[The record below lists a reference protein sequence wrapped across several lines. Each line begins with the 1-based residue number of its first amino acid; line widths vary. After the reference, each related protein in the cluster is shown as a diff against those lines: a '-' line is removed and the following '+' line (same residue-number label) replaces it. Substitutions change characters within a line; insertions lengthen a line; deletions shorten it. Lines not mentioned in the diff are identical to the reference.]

1 MEEKIKLIAIT
12 GPTAS
17 GKSALAAELALILDG
32 EVVSCD
38 SMQIYRGMNIGT
50 AKPAKEEMRGVP
62 HHMIDVADPYIDG
75 DYNCARYSEE
85 AGRVIADIASRGKLP
100 VICGGTGMYLD
111 SLLSG
116 TAFGDAP
123 ADADVRKKLW
133 ETDPEILYEELC
145 SVDPDSAAAIHRN
158 NVKRV
163 IRALEIYRISGI
175 TKTEW
180 DARSRVGGSPYDFKA
195 IALGMLDRRIL
206 FRRIDERV
214 DKMINDGLCDEVR
227 SLNLVPG
234 TTAAAAIGYKEMEAY
249 LRGEMSLSDAA
260 DQIKLA
266 TRHYAKRQESWLR
279 RRDYIKWVISCGEN
293 VSFEKVV
300 NISLTLLGYR

>member
-123 ADADVRKKLW
+123 ADADVRKNFGKL
-133 ETDPEILYEELC
+133 
-145 SVDPDSAAAIHRN
+145 
-158 NVKRV
+158 
-163 IRALEIYRISGI
+163 IRRFFM
-175 TKTEW
+175 KNF
-180 DARSRVGGSPYDFKA
+180 ARSIP
-195 IALGMLDRRIL
+195 I
-206 FRRIDERV
+206 
-214 DKMINDGLCDEVR
+214 
-227 SLNLVPG
+227 
-234 TTAAAAIGYKEMEAY
+234 
-249 LRGEMSLSDAA
+249 
-260 DQIKLA
+260 
-266 TRHYAKRQESWLR
+266 LR
-279 RRDYIKWVISCGEN
+279 RLYIEIM
-293 VSFEKVV
+293 
-300 NISLTLLGYR
+300 